1 MLLSAYPV
9 QRAPAVCGVWGNMSV
24 ASFTLACAMRE
35 DHDSTCC
42 SLHFQKKKSWIRIL
56 WIWVLLNTLS
66 HLFFLNSD
74 QTYMLLDIHYCI
86 SYLFNKPLGSWT
98 IGNYQSNFQ
107 PHLTAVLEF
116 AIVCFT
122 KSSIYYLSKNITTT
136 SIYFEILFTHSWFA
150 FN

>member
-24 ASFTLACAMRE
+24 ASFTLACAMQE
-35 DHDSTCC
+35 DRNSTCC
-42 SLHFQKKKSWIRIL
+42 SLHFQKKNLGYVYFEYGYYSIPYRICFSWTQIRHICY
-56 WIWVLLNTLS
+56 WIFTIAS
-66 HLFFLNSD
+66 HICL
-74 QTYMLLDIHYCI
+74 T
-86 SYLFNKPLGSWT
+86 KPLGSWT

-136 SIYFEILFTHSWFA
+136 SIYCKYFWNIVYS
-150 FN
+150 